1 MQDIRPRDLI
11 FGCWILFILDRE
23 YSLLWN
29 RYLGYWAFTTY
40 DTLVYNIF
48 QMFFNYP
55 MDRKRM
61 KSIWALFRASLPPFP
76 YLRTK
81 NPGSKKCIERSLE
94 GCISL
99 RWGREQKE
107 NDVFHGRNLQPD
119 ISTLVCNILNWRGFY
134 FLINAFV
141 SRRPITSKNIETS
154 SVYFVQKSLLI
165 LGVREGRGES
175 FSCFDRIRGTG
186 RPESPLSNKSRG
198 LGWRG
203 GG

>member
-40 DTLVYNIF
+40 DTLVNNIF

-94 GCISL
+94 GRISLQLRWWTKRKWCISWPQL
-99 RWGREQKE
+99 ATRHINTCLQHFELTW
-107 NDVFHGRNLQPD
+107 VFSFNKGIGDAGSTAD
-119 ISTLVCNILNWRGFY
+119 IRMLWPWSALVCLG
-134 FLINAFV
+134 
-141 SRRPITSKNIETS
+141 
-154 SVYFVQKSLLI
+154 LL
-165 LGVREGRGES
+165 
-175 FSCFDRIRGTG
+175 
-186 RPESPLSNKSRG
+186 
-198 LGWRG
+198 
-203 GG
+203 